1 MSFRPDLRFW
11 ALAAALLLALAA
23 LWGPTAQAE
32 RPVYNLVAFIDITMS
47 MNARDQTRDGRP
59 ESRLD
64 AVKERLTAAAARLP
78 CGTKMGLGV
87 FTERRSFMLLAPLD
101 VCKNFTAFAGAV
113 SGVTWRMA
121 WEGDSRVSSGV
132 FEALRLGRAIDADV
146 LFFTDGQEAP
156 PLRTDIPLSYDA
168 DGPAAARGLLVG
180 VGGDQPTPIPKY
192 DDFGREIG
200 FLEMSDVPQE
210 SRIGPPPADAESRP
224 GYNARNAPFGE
235 MPAGEEHLTSV
246 REPHLQELARLTGLG
261 YARMG
266 APDALAEAIAAN
278 ARPTAK
284 PVRIGLAVIPA
295 GLALA
300 ILVALYA
307 APLAARRRSGRR
319 AQTA

>member
-1 MSFRPDLRFW
+1 VRPRPDLRLW
-11 ALAAALLLALAA
+11 ALAVALLLALAA
-23 LWGPTAQAE
+23 LWGPTAKVE
-32 RPVYNLVAFIDITMS
+32 RPVYNLMAFIDITMS
-47 MNARDQTRDGRP
+47 MNARDYAREGRP
-59 ESRLD
+59 QSRLD

-101 VCKNFTAFAGAV
+101 VCENFTAFAGAV

-121 WEGDSRVSSGV
+121 WEGDSRVASGV
-132 FEALRLGRAIDADV
+132 FEGLRLARETGADL

-156 PLRTDIPLSYDA
+156 PLRADVPLTYEA
-168 DGPAAARGLLVG
+168 EGAAVRGLLVG

-192 DDFGREIG
+192 DDFGREVG
-200 FLEMSDVPQE
+200 FLAMSDVPQE

-224 GYNARNAPFGE
+224 GYNPRNAPFGE

-246 REPHLQELARLTGLG
+246 REPHLKKLGRLTGLG

-266 APDALAEAIAAN
+266 DPDALAAAIAAN
-278 ARPTAK
+278 ARAEEK
-284 PVRIGLAVIPA
+284 PVRIDLAAIPA

-300 ILVALYA
+300 ILIALYA
-307 APLAARRRSGRR
+307 APLAAPRIAGRR
-319 AQTA
+319 ARTA